1 MRCPFG
7 IVIWSIQDL
16 PCTIV
21 EPSSQSPVGQRCLQS
36 SRKISSPPERDEVQ
50 LRVLASGVAY
60 GDVMKRIGLNP
71 GMPKMPYTPGYDLV
85 GEVIAT
91 GPVVQRFKVGDRV
104 TGFVLNGANTE
115 YANFSEGLFVP
126 LPSGIDPVDALCL
139 VLDYVTVDQMLH
151 RKARI
156 QPGQRILVHG
166 AAGGVGTALL
176 QLGKLDQL
184 EMYGTASIGKH
195 EVVRGLG
202 ATPIDYKSEDF
213 VKRVLDLTG
222 SGVDAAFDPI
232 GGAHLGKS
240 HSVVKKGGTLVAY
253 NFSCAAKEGKPAI
266 LSTFLRLGL
275 YKLIPDGKACCFY
288 GIHDQTTIQEDLG
301 KLLELLNRGKLRPI
315 IGAKFPLTQIA
326 EAHDLMDKAG
336 VAGKIVLVPDS

>member
-1 MRCPFG
+1 MQNRRA
-7 IVIWSIQDL
+7 VITEPGGPEVLRIIEEEL
-16 PCTIV
+16 P
-21 EPSSQSPVGQRCLQS
+21 
-36 SRKISSPPERDEVQ
+36 PPKQDEVQ

-60 GDVMKRIGLNP
+60 GDIMKRMGFNP

-104 TGFVLNGANTE
+104 AGFVLNGANTE
-115 YANFSEGLFVP
+115 CANFSEGLFVP
-126 LPSGIDPVDALCL
+126 LPSGIDPVEALCL
-139 VLDYVTVDQMLH
+139 VLNYVTAEQMLH

-156 QPGQRILVHG
+156 QSGQSILVHG

-195 EVVRGLG
+195 DVVRGLG
-202 ATPIDYKSEDF
+202 ATPIDYKNEDF

-240 HSVVKKGGTLVAY
+240 HRVVKQGGTLVAY
-253 NFSCAAKEGKPAI
+253 NFSCAVKEGKPVI
-266 LSTFLRLGL
+266 LSSLLRIAL
-275 YKLIPDGKACCFY
+275 YKLIPDGKACFFY
-288 GIHDQTTIQEDLG
+288 GIQDQKTIQKDLG
-301 KLLELLNRGKLRPI
+301 RLLELLNRGKLRPI
-315 IGAKFPLTQIA
+315 VGAKFSLSQIA
-326 EAHDLMDKAG
+326 EAHAVMDKAG

>member
-60 GDVMKRIGLNP
+60 GDVMKRMGLNP

-176 QLGKLDQL
+176 QLGKLNQL
-184 EMYGTASIGKH
+184 EIFGTASIGKH
-195 EVVRGLG
+195 DVVRGLG

-213 VKRVLDLTG
+213 VKRVLDHIPTCRNDL
-222 SGVDAAFDPI
+222 
-232 GGAHLGKS
+232 
-240 HSVVKKGGTLVAY
+240 KKVL
-253 NFSCAAKEGKPAI
+253 
-266 LSTFLRLGL
+266 L
-275 YKLIPDGKACCFY
+275 LIF
-288 GIHDQTTIQEDLG
+288 
-301 KLLELLNRGKLRPI
+301 
-315 IGAKFPLTQIA
+315 F
-326 EAHDLMDKAG
+326 
-336 VAGKIVLVPDS
+336 